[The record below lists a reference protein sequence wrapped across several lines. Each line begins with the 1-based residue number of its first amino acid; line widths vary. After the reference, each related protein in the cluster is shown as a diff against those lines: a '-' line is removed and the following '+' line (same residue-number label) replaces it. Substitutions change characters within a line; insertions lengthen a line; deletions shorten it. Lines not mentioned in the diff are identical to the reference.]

1 MGKAYANRKPI
12 EERPDSDFYGTP
24 RSVIWEM
31 IDKGIFDDSKNVLD
45 PCCGDKVFEQEL
57 SKKGFHVTSKDI
69 QTGNDFLE
77 EKYEFGEFDTVASNP
92 PFSLF
97 DSFVLKAKEVAPKV
111 VFIGKTNFLGAHS
124 RQLNGVWKNL
134 SDVYVLDRQIDY
146 QFPVQ
151 DNGDVGVGCL
161 VTCVYVWNK
170 DYTASPRL
178 HFIDMNKYCKLGGY
192 ENWLKK
198 NDPDKYQQLLD
209 KKELKK

>member
-1 MGKAYANRKPI
+1 MGKAYANRKQI
-12 EERPDSDFYGTP
+12 EERPESDFYGTP

-31 IDKGIFDDSKNVLD
+31 IDKGIFNNSKNILD
-45 PCCGDKVFEQEL
+45 PCCGDKIFEQEL
-57 SKKGFHVTSKDI
+57 SKKGLSVISKDI

-77 EKYEFGEFDTVASNP
+77 EKYNFGMFDTVASNP

-124 RQLNGVWKNL
+124 RQLNGVWEYL

-161 VTCVYVWNK
+161 VTCVYVWVWGYK
-170 DYTASPRL
+170 AEPKL
-178 HFIDMNKYCKLGGY
+178 HFIDMNKYCKLGSY
-192 ENWLKK
+192 DNWIKK
-198 NDPDKYQQLLD
+198 NDPVKYQQLLD
-209 KKELKK
+209 KKTLRR